1 MCSST
6 SQRRWDIL
14 MQRYKNRDNNYNRY
28 EFADGSCFITSI
40 FALKSFKVFYPI
52 DFETKIGFDRV
63 RELIRDHCLSHL
75 GARHVDQMHFTGDYD
90 HVIRWTQQ
98 VWEFKTILSGGL
110 TFPNANYFDMTEEI
124 GRLRTVGTF
133 IEPEALFDMRSSLFT
148 ITECLRFLGG
158 KNGERFLAL
167 SDSAQGIRVDASLL
181 EQIDGIIDEK
191 GTLRDTA
198 SPVLKKIRTDL
209 VARQHQID
217 RKIQVTLQK
226 AKKEGWISEDTSVT
240 IRSGRAV
247 IPVPVTHKRKV
258 HGFIHDESSSGQ
270 TVFIEPTEIFDINNE
285 IRELEHAERREI
297 IRILTM
303 FTDRLRPHLDSLEQ
317 AYEFL
322 GLIDFIRAKAL
333 LALQIKGE
341 KPSVRPYPL
350 IRWIH
355 AIHPLLYL
363 AHQKQNRSVV
373 PLSLELD
380 EEHRILIISG
390 PNAGGKSICLKTAGL
405 LQYMLQCGLL
415 VPLSEYSEMGIFQH
429 LFIDIG
435 DEQSIDNDLSTY
447 SSHLLN
453 IKYIVS
459 HADKHTLFLI
469 DEFGSGTEPQ
479 LGGAIAEATL
489 EVLDSMGVYG
499 IVTTHYSNL
508 KLLAGRLPGI
518 INGAMLFDQQLM
530 QPLYRLKIG
539 NPGSSYAFEIARKIG
554 FPDRILESAATKTG
568 KTQLDFDQ
576 QLQQLE
582 LEKEVVS
589 KKQTEFRVAD
599 EFLAEMIGKYQK
611 MNDELERSRVSILA
625 EAKEKARRI
634 LDDSNRIIEQTIR
647 EIKQQQAEK
656 EATREA
662 RRKMEVFREELEAG
676 DGGSQQSAG
685 GSQQSAGG
693 RRRAVGSGK
702 RVAEEE
708 WQMAEGKLKAGDTV
722 RIRGQ
727 QTPGEVLE
735 VKGKEALIAFGAMKV
750 KVATDRLETLGKRLE
765 ELIGLRPVRSFQSVT
780 SEIHSRMA
788 NFRLTIDVRGKRAE
802 EALGEVRKYLDEAI
816 LLNVAQVT
824 IIHGKGDGILFRVI
838 RDLLKEIPEVKHF
851 EDEKIERGGHGVTV
865 VTFR

>member
-1 MCSST
+1 M
-6 SQRRWDIL
+6 
-14 MQRYKNRDNNYNRY
+14 
-28 EFADGSCFITSI
+28 
-40 FALKSFKVFYPI
+40 
-52 DFETKIGFDRV
+52 DFT
-63 RELIRDHCLSHL
+63 C
-75 GARHVDQMHFTGDYD
+75 DYD
-90 HVIRWTQQ
+90 RIIHAIQQ
-98 VWEFKTILSGGL
+98 VWEFRTILSDGL
-110 TFPNANYFDMTEEI
+110 AFPSADYFDLTEEI
-124 GRLRTVGTF
+124 GRLRTAGTF
-133 IEPEALFDMRSSLFT
+133 IEPEVLFDMRSSLFT
-148 ITECLRFLGG
+148 IAECLRFFRG
-158 KNGERFLAL
+158 KSGERFPAL
-167 SDSAQGIRVDASLL
+167 SESAQGISLDPAL
-181 EQIDGIIDEK
+181 IEQIDGIIDEK
-191 GTLRDTA
+191 GNIRDTA
-198 SPVLKKIRTDL
+198 SPALKKIRTDL
-209 VARQHQID
+209 VAQQHQID
-217 RKIQVTLQK
+217 RRIQITLQK
-226 AKKEGWISEDTSVT
+226 AKKEGWISDDTSVT
-240 IRSGRAV
+240 IRGGRAV
-247 IPVPVTHKRKV
+247 IPVPVTHKRKI

-270 TVFIEPTEIFDINNE
+270 TVFIEPTEIFDINNQ
-285 IRELEHAERREI
+285 IRELENAERREI
-297 IRILTM
+297 IRILTA
-303 FTDRLRPHLDSLEQ
+303 FTDRLRPHLDSLQQ
-317 AYEFL
+317 AYQFL
-322 GLIDFIRAKAL
+322 GMIDFIRAKAL

-341 KPSVRPYPL
+341 KPSVKPCPQ

-363 AHQKQNRSVV
+363 AHQKQNKSVV
-373 PLSLELD
+373 PLSIELD

-453 IKYIVS
+453 IKYIVD
-459 HADKHTLFLI
+459 HADKQTLFLI

-489 EVLDSMGVYG
+489 EVLDGMGVFG

-554 FPDRILESAATKTG
+554 FPGRILESAASKTG

-582 LEKEVVS
+582 LEKEAVS
-589 KKQTEFRVAD
+589 RKQTEFRVAD
-599 EFLAEMIGKYQK
+599 EFLADMIGKYQK
-611 MNDELERSRVSILA
+611 MNDELEKSRVSILA
-625 EAKEKARRI
+625 EAKEKAHRI
-634 LDDSNRIIEQTIR
+634 LDDSNRLIEQTIR

-656 EATREA
+656 EATKEA
-662 RRKMEVFREELEAG
+662 RRKVEKWREELEKSTVSGQQSVPRSEAKSG
-676 DGGSQQSAG
+676 SAVSSQQSVPRSEAKSG
-685 GSQQSAGG
+685 SAVSSQQEA
-693 RRRAVGSGK
+693 GSGK
-702 RVAEEE
+702 QEEGEE
-708 WQMAEGKLKAGDTV
+708 WRMVEGTLKEGNTV

-727 QTPGEVLE
+727 KTPGEVLE
-735 VKGKEALIAFGAMKV
+735 VKGKEALIAFGAIKV

-765 ELIGLRPVRSFQSVT
+765 ELISLRPVRSFQSVT

-802 EALGEVRKYLDEAI
+802 EALGEVRKYIDEAI

-824 IIHGKGDGILFRVI
+824 IIHGKGDGILLRVI

-851 EDEKIERGGHGVTV
+851 EDEKLERGGHGVTV